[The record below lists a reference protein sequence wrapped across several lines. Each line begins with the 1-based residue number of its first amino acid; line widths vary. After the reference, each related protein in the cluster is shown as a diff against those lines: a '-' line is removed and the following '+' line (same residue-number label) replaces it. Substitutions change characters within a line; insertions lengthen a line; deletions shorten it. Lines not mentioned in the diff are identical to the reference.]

1 MLTGPCK
8 VCAGNADRQTEPTCV
23 LSILHSVFFPLGLA
37 RDTGINSAH
46 ATLKVCNFRNS
57 SAR

>member
-1 MLTGPCK
+1 MLTEPCK
-8 VCAGNADRQTEPTCV
+8 VCTGNADRQTEPTCV
-23 LSILHSVFFPLGLA
+23 LPILHSMFFPLGLT
-37 RDTGINSAH
+37 RDTRINSAR